1 MKTLLLFC
9 SLSFLIFGFVSDR
22 SVRNVYT
29 TYIEDNSR
37 LYIEGSSNVNTFECN
52 SKDKCAPISVGISL
66 SPSGDTVRFSNAMLQ
81 LHTMNLD
88 CSNSKMNSD
97 LQDALKAEQYP
108 VIKIDLLGVMLND
121 GSRFDDIENDWK
133 TVKALATFTITNVTK
148 RVVMDVRVRKLEN
161 GKYRFMAQK
170 QVKMTDYNVQPPEVL
185 FGMIKVNNAIS
196 INMDVTARL
205 VKEQ

>member
-1 MKTLLLFC
+1 
-9 SLSFLIFGFVSDR
+9 
-22 SVRNVYT
+22 
-29 TYIEDNSR
+29 
-37 LYIEGSSNVNTFECN
+37 
-52 SKDKCAPISVGISL
+52 
-66 SPSGDTVRFSNAMLQ
+66 MLQ

>member
-1 MKTLLLFC
+1 MKTIVFFC
-9 SLSFLIFGFVSDR
+9 GLSFLISGFVSER
-22 SVRNVYT
+22 SVRSVYT
-29 TYIEDNSR
+29 TYIDDNSR

-52 SKDKCAPISVGISL
+52 SKDKCAPISVGISINE
-66 SPSGDTVRFSNAMLQ
+66 SADTVRLSNALLQ

-121 GSRFDDIENDWK
+121 GSRFDDIENEWK

-148 RVVMDVRVRKLEN
+148 RVVMDVRVRRLDF

-170 QVKMTDYNVQPPEVL
+170 QVRMTDYNVQPPEVL
-185 FGMIKVNNAIS
+185 FGMVKVNNVIS

-205 VKEQ
+205 VKE